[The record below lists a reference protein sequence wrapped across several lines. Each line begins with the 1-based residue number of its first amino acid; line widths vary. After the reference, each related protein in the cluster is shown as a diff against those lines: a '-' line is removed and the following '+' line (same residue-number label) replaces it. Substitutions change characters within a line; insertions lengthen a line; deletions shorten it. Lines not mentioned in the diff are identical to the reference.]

1 MPLFASQLQGV
12 APVRSL
18 AAPSASSQAVPG
30 LRPRT
35 CSCPGRSRQPPPVV
49 CGAATV
55 ESSLAA
61 STSQPVHILAP
72 CAAGRLIYGGT
83 VSRFSTCA
91 PPASRWQR
99 GAGERCRELAI
110 FDGPLALRRGWRSTA
125 FAAMKWDR
133 IRRRPSQPSPTS
145 CRCGLPQ
152 LTGLFVSLSRQA
164 AVQPGPGPCRPLSGA
179 CA

>member
-1 MPLFASQLQGV
+1 MPLFASQLQGA

-18 AAPSASSQAVPG
+18 AAPSASSQAVSG

-49 CGAATV
+49 CSAATV

-61 STSQPVHILAP
+61 STSQPVHVLAP

-91 PPASRWQR
+91 PPASQSCSEVLGNRV
-99 GAGERCRELAI
+99 ES
-110 FDGPLALRRGWRSTA
+110 WRT
-125 FAAMKWDR
+125 M
-133 IRRRPSQPSPTS
+133 
-145 CRCGLPQ
+145 
-152 LTGLFVSLSRQA
+152 TGLSFSGLGGGAPHSR
-164 AVQPGPGPCRPLSGA
+164 L
-179 CA
+179 

>member
-1 MPLFASQLQGV
+1 MPLFASHLQGV

-18 AAPSASSQAVPG
+18 AAPSASSQVVPG

-35 CSCPGRSRQPPPVV
+35 CSCPGRSRQPLPVL

-83 VSRFSTCA
+83 VSRFSACA
-91 PPASRWQR
+91 LPASRCCSNVL
-99 GAGERCRELAI
+99 GNGVEVAI
-110 FDGPLALRRGWRSTA
+110 LTAL
-125 FAAMKWDR
+125 
-133 IRRRPSQPSPTS
+133 
-145 CRCGLPQ
+145 
-152 LTGLFVSLSRQA
+152 SLSG
-164 AVQPGPGPCRPLSGA
+164 VGGGA
-179 CA
+179 PHPRL

>member
-35 CSCPGRSRQPPPVV
+35 CSCPGRSRQPSPVV

-83 VSRFSTCA
+83 VSRCSTCA
-91 PPASRWQR
+91 PPASRCCSEVL
-99 GAGERCRELAI
+99 GNGV
-110 FDGPLALRRGWRSTA
+110 DSWRS
-125 FAAMKWDR
+125 
-133 IRRRPSQPSPTS
+133 
-145 CRCGLPQ
+145 
-152 LTGLFVSLSRQA
+152 LTGLSLSG
-164 AVQPGPGPCRPLSGA
+164 VGGGA
-179 CA
+179 PHSRL